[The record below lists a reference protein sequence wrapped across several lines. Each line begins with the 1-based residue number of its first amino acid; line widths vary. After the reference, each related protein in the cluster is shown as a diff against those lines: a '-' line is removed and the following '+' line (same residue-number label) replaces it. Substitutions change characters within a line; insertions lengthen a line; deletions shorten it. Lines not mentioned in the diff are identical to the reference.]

1 MSPSLPAVNARQVL
15 AALRR
20 AGFVLD
26 RITGSHHVL
35 VHASDARRAVTV
47 PFHGAR
53 SLKPGTLRNIIR
65 QAGLTV
71 EEFRSLLW
79 DSNLRALHVS
89 GYQSRNGIVEP
100 RTSGWGGAGSA
111 LKLPHLPMLALINRE
126 MTASFANSICGHG
139 PTMR

>member
-26 RITGSHHVL
+26 RVTGSHHVL
-35 VHASDARRAVTV
+35 VNTRDARRAVTV

-65 QAGLTV
+65 QARMTV
-71 EEFRSLLW
+71 EEFHDLL
-79 DSNLRALHVS
+79 
-89 GYQSRNGIVEP
+89 
-100 RTSGWGGAGSA
+100 
-111 LKLPHLPMLALINRE
+111 
-126 MTASFANSICGHG
+126 
-139 PTMR
+139 